1 MHSSNFFGNSR
12 RPFLLT
18 LAGEQFCVITSAE
31 DVAAIYKNV
40 ESFTFDIF
48 VRDVMV
54 AFGASPDAIDKMWL
68 FPSESGHG
76 YAASVPNPSNKC
88 LAQLTRDFHR
98 QQLHPGDHQ
107 RELSDKFLFHIDG
120 SLVWERIST
129 ETVVRDDECLKRLS
143 LKRWC
148 GDVLL
153 QAATKAFFGESL
165 LEIQP
170 DLLDNFVDF
179 DDNSWM
185 LMYRF
190 PRFLAQA
197 MYQAKDAAIDGLER
211 YFQTP
216 KECRRDAAWFVQT
229 LETEQRRLGI
239 GDRDIATIILMVYW
253 V

>member
-1 MHSSNFFGNSR
+1 
-12 RPFLLT
+12 
-18 LAGEQFCVITSAE
+18 
-31 DVAAIYKNV
+31 
-40 ESFTFDIF
+40 
-48 VRDVMV
+48 MV
-54 AFGASPDAIDKMWL
+54 AFGASSNAIDKMWL
-68 FPSESGHG
+68 FPNKNGQG
-76 YAASVPNPSNKC
+76 FAATVPNPFNKC

-107 RELSDKFLFHIDG
+107 RELSDIFLFQIDS
-120 SLVWERIST
+120 SLLWQHMSA
-129 ETVVRDDECLKRLS
+129 ETVVEDDQILKRLS

-153 QAATKAFFGESL
+153 QAATNAFFGKSL

-170 DLLDNFVDF
+170 DILQNFLNF

-190 PRFLAQA
+190 PRFLAKS
-197 MYQAKDAAIDGLER
+197 MYQAKDAAIDALEK
-211 YFQTP
+211 YFETP
-216 KECRRDAAWFVQT
+216 QECRRDAAWFVQT

-239 GDRDIATIILMVYW
+239 GNRDIATLILMVYW